1 MEHFQV
7 DSHPHP
13 QTQKSIL
20 FHRLRQH
27 AHHQV
32 EQQKKSG

>member
-7 DSHPHP
+7 DSHHHR
-13 QTQKSIL
+13 QTQKYIL
-20 FHRLRQH
+20 FRLLRQH